1 MGGLDMENNM
11 NMAKERVDTDPYTP
25 TDKLHISQVTY
36 KDSEAVRLY
45 LLQLDH
51 MEKDP
56 KFYEKYGRKT
66 MEEKERIKLLKTI
79 LQNNTYKVKGAEFL
93 ADLISQKELVI
104 ELFLEFLYLMRAARK
119 LGHQQNQDILLQ
131 LILVP
136 DMKDKVLRYIRNKDD
151 EIEDFFAQYG
161 HFISI

>member
-1 MGGLDMENNM
+1 MTMVKRIDM
-11 NMAKERVDTDPYTP
+11 DPYTP

-51 MEKDP
+51 MEDNKQ
-56 KFYEKYGRKT
+56 FIEKYDKETDEEQIANEKLVQAILRK
-66 MEEKERIKLLKTI
+66 
-79 LQNNTYKVKGAEFL
+79 NSYNVKGAEFL
-93 ADLISQKELVI
+93 TTLITQQVFSP

-119 LGHQQNQDILLQ
+119 LGHQQNQDKLLQ

>member
-1 MGGLDMENNM
+1 MTMVKRIDM
-11 NMAKERVDTDPYTP
+11 DPYTP

-51 MEKDP
+51 MEGNKQ
-56 KFYEKYGRKT
+56 FIEKYDKETDEEQIANEKLVQAILRK
-66 MEEKERIKLLKTI
+66 
-79 LQNNTYKVKGAEFL
+79 NSYNVKGAEFL
-93 ADLISQKELVI
+93 TTLITQQVFSP

-119 LGHQQNQDILLQ
+119 LGRQQNQDKLLQ

-161 HFISI
+161 HFISV